1 MSSCKYYF
9 GKVFAHFAGALA
21 ISAVSAEYSN
31 LSQEILGRTS
41 KLINALINLG
51 IVIGLMYGILLT
63 KPGNPLKYVFFVGFA
78 FWFGQ
83 ILKPVVDTLQD
94 KNALTQTLVL
104 TTGVFAAM
112 TALGFYDSM
121 NILGLGSY
129 LFAGLIGLIIA
140 QLLVLALGTPEEK
153 RQGIQWL
160 RLFGIALFSLFTAY
174 DIQVLRMNAML
185 CRKGK
190 KGFQPDYP
198 KDSIGIY
205 LDFINLFVRLGGDD

>member
-21 ISAVSAEYSN
+21 ISAISSEYSN
-31 LSQEILGRTS
+31 LGEELLGGTS
-41 KLINALINLG
+41 KLVSTLLNFAIIF
-51 IVIGLMYGILLT
+51 VLMYGIILT
-63 KPGNPLKYVFFVGFA
+63 KPGNPLKYVFFIGFA

-83 ILKPVVDTLQD
+83 LLKPLIDNMQD
-94 KNALTQTLVL
+94 KKSLTQTLVL
-104 TTGVFAAM
+104 TSGVFAAM

-121 NILGLGSY
+121 NILGFGPY
-129 LFAGLIGLIIA
+129 LFAGLVGLIFA

-153 RQGIQWL
+153 KEGIQWL
-160 RLFGIALFSLFTAY
+160 RLIGIALFSIFTAY
-174 DIQVLRMNAML
+174 DIQVLRVNAMI

-198 KDSIGIY
+198 RDSIGIY
-205 LDFINLFVRLGGDD
+205 LDFINLFTRIGGDD